1 FPLNFWALCA
11 VLLYN
16 ASCICHGHVSLPGK
30 NVAIYVFGDSLFDAG
45 NNNYINTTGQ
55 ANYFPFGESFF
66 KNPTGRFSDGRI
78 YVKLPFIPP
87 YLQPG
92 NSNYSIGV
100 NFASGGAGALDETN
114 HGMVID
120 LGTQLSYFKNASRH
134 LGKKLGDAEA
144 KDLLSRAA
152 YLFSVGTNDYG
163 FRFLTNSS
171 VIRSYSR
178 EEYVG
183 QVIGNITEVIQDI
196 YKIGGRKFGFLNLA
210 PLDCVPMIR
219 ALEGKNG
226 ACFDQFT
233 PFLELHH
240 KELSNLLQKQQSELK
255 GFKYSLLDFNMFLKE
270 RIDHPSKY
278 GFKESKVAC
287 CGSGPY
293 RAIGRCG
300 GNGGI
305 TEYELCDNVN
315 DYVFFDLIHPTEKVS
330 QQFSKLVWN
339 GKLSIKGGYNLKA
352 LFELK

>member
-1 FPLNFWALCA
+1 MEMTRFPLNFWALCA

-16 ASCICHGHVSLPGK
+16 ASSICHGHVSLPGK
-30 NVAIYVFGDSLFDAG
+30 NVAIYVSGDSLFDAG

-55 ANYFPFGESFF
+55 ANYFPYGESFF

-78 YVKLPFIPP
+78 VPDFIAEYVKLPFIPP

-134 LGKKLGDAEA
+134 LRKKLGDAEA
-144 KDLLSRAA
+144 KDLLSRAV

-183 QVIGNITEVIQDI
+183 QVIDNITEVIQDI

-219 ALEGKNG
+219 ALIEGKNG

-233 PFLELHH
+233 PFL
-240 KELSNLLQKQQSELK
+240 
-255 GFKYSLLDFNMFLKE
+255 
-270 RIDHPSKY
+270 
-278 GFKESKVAC
+278 
-287 CGSGPY
+287 
-293 RAIGRCG
+293 
-300 GNGGI
+300 
-305 TEYELCDNVN
+305 
-315 DYVFFDLIHPTEKVS
+315 
-330 QQFSKLVWN
+330 
-339 GKLSIKGGYNLKA
+339 
-352 LFELK
+352 